1 MIAKLLIMLTFA
13 AIAII
18 IGLICQ
24 KHADGA
30 TGFFSAPL
38 IASPINCDALATLL
52 SLAVTPLVSLAT
64 KPVDFDMNIV
74 PPSRK
79 GATDREI
86 EVEAKAEGLEKMDP
100 IA

>member
-13 AIAII
+13 ATAII
-18 IGLICQ
+18 ISLIYQ
-24 KHADGA
+24 KHADSV
-30 TGFFSAPL
+30 TGFFSTPL

-52 SLAVTPLVSLAT
+52 SLAVAPLVSLAT
-64 KPVDFDMNIV
+64 KPVDFDMDTV

-86 EVEAKAEGLEKMDP
+86 EVEAKAEGLEEMEP